1 MENHKKIRQYNTDK
15 YNFIKIVQEAFNC
28 KELDKIHEINQ
39 DMLPNAEVLARPWPL
54 NETTT
59 DFHSKF
65 YSSLDNRW
73 EELSKMFDSFIK
85 NEIASIV
92 NEPFIYQKFPSFRIQ
107 VPGLKAVNKWHC
119 DSDENH
125 RHPDGEINF
134 IIAITKMFNNNTV
147 WIESKPGLGD
157 FEPLN
162 LNLGEYVQFNGN
174 KCIHGN
180 KNNDT
185 SFTRMSFDFRIL
197 PLKYYDPK
205 NNKDSATK
213 GNKFEIGGYYKSL
226 D

>member
-85 NEIASIV
+85 NEIASFV
-92 NEPFIYQKFPSFRIQ
+92 NEPYCCFKAFQMVVAIVARSAKMG
-107 VPGLKAVNKWHC
+107 PG
-119 DSDENH
+119 SS
-125 RHPDGEINF
+125 R
-134 IIAITKMFNNNTV
+134 
-147 WIESKPGLGD
+147 
-157 FEPLN
+157 
-162 LNLGEYVQFNGN
+162 
-174 KCIHGN
+174 
-180 KNNDT
+180 
-185 SFTRMSFDFRIL
+185 
-197 PLKYYDPK
+197 
-205 NNKDSATK
+205 
-213 GNKFEIGGYYKSL
+213 
-226 D
+226 